1 MSASSALQGQRVTY
15 FCAPGYRSSTNSES
29 FNVACN
35 FQNDNTLAFAAPSNT
50 CSAINEEPACQYGC
64 APDFFGRKCNLDGTS
79 LPVNLIDYWPLTLE
93 ESDDLIAI
101 GFNGLQLST
110 TTTGYKPM
118 FTQFTSMAPILRIPD
133 ATDTRLVVN
142 LLNSMTTLT
151 VSVWVKFD
159 RELLGRR
166 TTSETTY
173 PLFVMENSGTGATA
187 EVYVSP
193 LNKNWVYISSTN
205 EAFDISSTST
215 TMTGMDDAG
224 TLITVTLTGTSIYM
238 MRGDSETGPTVTV
251 PSIGTI
257 SNIYLGSSP
266 AARTGTNNLL
276 DFNGW
281 MACFSVTNNAISNTE
296 LESLY
301 NSCQLFKASPN
312 SQSLFFI

>member
-1 MSASSALQGQRVTY
+1 
-15 FCAPGYRSSTNSES
+15 
-29 FNVACN
+29 
-35 FQNDNTLAFAAPSNT
+35 
-50 CSAINEEPACQYGC
+50 
-64 APDFFGRKCNLDGTS
+64 
-79 LPVNLIDYWPLTLE
+79 
-93 ESDDLIAI
+93 
-101 GFNGLQLST
+101 
-110 TTTGYKPM
+110 
-118 FTQFTSMAPILRIPD
+118 
-133 ATDTRLVVN
+133 
-142 LLNSMTTLT
+142 
-151 VSVWVKFD
+151 
-159 RELLGRR
+159 
-166 TTSETTY
+166 
-173 PLFVMENSGTGATA
+173 
-187 EVYVSP
+187 
-193 LNKNWVYISSTN
+193 
-205 EAFDISSTST
+205 
-215 TMTGMDDAG
+215 MTGMDDAG